1 VRASLLALVAACGA
15 NSHTAANPDAQADAA
30 PQPDAGP
37 SITALCGAP
46 TGSSWQRCAANPL
59 VTAMRPSADGRI
71 EWTQADPTVLYDAG
85 EQLWKAW
92 WSTVITADCSTIGTA
107 DDVHE
112 IDIKYA
118 SSADGVH
125 WTVQAEPA
133 LRSNLDPME
142 WDDTT
147 VETPTVIEDPTAT
160 PDRRYALI
168 YAGGNNSQLM
178 VEGQTGWQLGIAF
191 SADGTAFTKLPAA
204 ESPYAG
210 KPTPF
215 AKIDGL
221 LLLASDAFPAL
232 SNLGPGIV
240 ADPELHQIGS
250 TYDLYFSS
258 LAMTSGGQPA
268 AYGISH
274 ATSTDLIHWT
284 MTATNPILNGGQT
297 PAVQFEPDG
306 SRTLWYHLDSDA
318 DKATIPSIVFPTLG
332 VWKVTSQDGITF
344 GAQPSAR
351 DFQWGDSE
359 TYESYGLLPGV
370 AIARG
375 PDGVNRMYYAG
386 WGSQPAPAGSCV
398 FTHTGMVV
406 GTASF
411 DLATEP

>member
-1 VRASLLALVAACGA
+1 
-15 NSHTAANPDAQADAA
+15 
-30 PQPDAGP
+30 
-37 SITALCGAP
+37 
-46 TGSSWQRCAANPL
+46 
-59 VTAMRPSADGRI
+59 
-71 EWTQADPTVLYDAG
+71 
-85 EQLWKAW
+85 
-92 WSTVITADCSTIGTA
+92 
-107 DDVHE
+107 
-112 IDIKYA
+112 
-118 SSADGVH
+118 
-125 WTVQAEPA
+125 